1 MAAHSDA
8 VSGAPVLID
17 AHDLGKRYPVVGH
30 RGDRARALW
39 DVLRGR
45 APRRVATVLEGVS
58 FTLRRGESLGIIG
71 ANGAGKSTLL
81 KLITGV
87 LTPSSGHVRSHGR
100 IGALLELGAG
110 FHPEYSGRDNVRMA
124 AALHGLSARALAERM
139 TQIEAFA
146 DIGDYLDEPVKHYS
160 SGMVVRLG
168 FALIAS
174 LRPELL
180 ITDEVLAVG
189 DESFQRKCIR
199 WLDDYLG
206 SGGSL
211 LLVSHSMYHVQ
222 KLCQRA
228 LWLQHGRV
236 EMLGDVHEVTQRY
249 LAWHERQQ
257 LAAAPRAGAHAGDYA
272 IESVQVNGNAH
283 TVPVS
288 VAMADSLGV
297 DVVVRGGD
305 ARAPV
310 VLIGLVRA
318 DGTPVYGVSS
328 EMDGADALALGAGR
342 FAYRLVF
349 EAIALLPGSYQLRVH
364 PLDPEGLRLFD
375 TIERSITVLGE
386 AREFGLVRLAH
397 AWQRAGDVE

>member
-1 MAAHSDA
+1 MTRESATAP
-8 VSGAPVLID
+8 GAPVLID
-17 AHDLGKRYPVVGH
+17 AQGLGKRYPVVGH

-45 APRRVATVLEGVS
+45 SPRRVTTVLEGVS

-139 TQIEAFA
+139 AQIEAFA

-236 EMLGDVHEVTQRY
+236 EMLGEVHEVTQRY

-257 LAAAPRAGAHAGDYA
+257 LAVAPQASTHAGDYA

-288 VAMADSLGV
+288 VAMADALGI

-328 EMDGADALALGAGR
+328 EMDDAQALALGGGR

-349 EAIALLPGSYQLRVH
+349 ETLALLPGSYQLRVH

-375 TIERSITVLGE
+375 TLECSITVLGE

-397 AWQRAGDVE
+397 TWRNAGDVE

>member
-1 MAAHSDA
+1 MTGESAAA
-8 VSGAPVLID
+8 PGAPVLID
-17 AHDLGKRYPVVGH
+17 AQGLGKRYPVVGH

-45 APRRVATVLEGVS
+45 SPRRVTTVLEGVS

-124 AALHGLSARALAERM
+124 AALHGLGARALAERM
-139 TQIEAFA
+139 AQIEAFA

-257 LAAAPRAGAHAGDYA
+257 LAAAPQASAQAGDYA

-288 VAMADSLGV
+288 VAMADSLGI

-328 EMDGADALALGAGR
+328 EMDDAEALALGGGR

-349 EAIALLPGSYQLRVH
+349 ETLALLPGSYQLRVH

-375 TIERSITVLGE
+375 TLECRITVLGE

-397 AWQRAGDVE
+397 TWRNAGDVE

>member
-1 MAAHSDA
+1 
-8 VSGAPVLID
+8 
-17 AHDLGKRYPVVGH
+17 
-30 RGDRARALW
+30 
-39 DVLRGR
+39 
-45 APRRVATVLEGVS
+45 
-58 FTLRRGESLGIIG
+58 
-71 ANGAGKSTLL
+71 
-81 KLITGV
+81 
-87 LTPSSGHVRSHGR
+87 
-100 IGALLELGAG
+100 
-110 FHPEYSGRDNVRMA
+110 MA
-124 AALHGLSARALAERM
+124 AALHGLSARELAERM
-139 TQIEAFA
+139 AQIEAFA

-168 FALIAS
+168 FALVS
-174 LRPELL
+174 RLRPDLL

-189 DESFQRKCIR
+189 DESFQKKCIH

-236 EMLGDVHEVTQRY
+236 QALGEVHDVSQRY
-249 LAWHERQQ
+249 LAWHERRQRPERTADSIA
-257 LAAAPRAGAHAGDYA
+257 LSDYGIDA
-272 IESVQVNGNAH
+272 VALNGEPND
-283 TVPVS
+283 VPVT
-288 VAMADSLGV
+288 VAMGDTL
-297 DVVVRGGD
+297 DVEVRLRSND

-328 EMDGADALALGAGR
+328 EMDGASPVALGDGR
-342 FAYRLVF
+342 FAYRLQF
-349 EAIALLPGSYQLRVH
+349 PALSLLPGSYQVRVH

-375 TIERSITVLGE
+375 TIERQLIVPGS

-397 AWQRAGDVE
+397 TWTAHD

>member
-1 MAAHSDA
+1 MTGESATA
-8 VSGAPVLID
+8 SGAPVLID
-17 AHDLGKRYPVVGH
+17 AQALGKRYPVVGH

-45 APRRVATVLEGVS
+45 SPRRVTTVLEGVS

-87 LTPSSGHVRSHGR
+87 LTPSNGHVRSHGR

-139 TQIEAFA
+139 AQIEAFA

-257 LAAAPRAGAHAGDYA
+257 LAVAPHASAQAGDYA

-288 VAMADSLGV
+288 VAMADSLGI

-328 EMDGADALALGAGR
+328 EMDDAEALALGGGR

-349 EAIALLPGSYQLRVH
+349 ETLALLPGSYQLRVH

-375 TIERSITVLGE
+375 TLECSITVLGE

-397 AWQRAGDVE
+397 TWRKAGDVE